1 MGTAL
6 GKDAARARELMDAAS
21 FGPDALKAIGQAFDL
36 AWAEIANNF
45 GDDPN
50 DVEKAR
56 LRLAR
61 ALLSIAHEDS
71 RDVEVLRRAALQRMA
86 LDYKRRTT

>member
-1 MGTAL
+1 
-6 GKDAARARELMDAAS
+6 MDAAS
-21 FGPDALKAIGQAFDL
+21 FGPDALKTIGQAFDL

-50 DVEKAR
+50 DIEKAR

-71 RDVEVLRRAALQRMA
+71 RDVEVLRRAALQRLA
-86 LDYKRRTT
+86 LDYRRRTT